1 MAKPVPEDEKVYSC
15 PYCGAKFKT
24 SEGLVKHLKHCDAKP
39 DAEEEEPIAAGAGGI
54 PLYSTP
60 AQKTRTPKEP
70 DEDEDEAGDGDED
83 EDDNDN
89 EYACP
94 ECDYSAKRPFRK
106 CPKCGTKL
114 EWD

>member
-24 SEGLVKHLKHCDAKP
+24 SDGLVKHLKRCDAKP
-39 DAEEEEPIAAGAGGI
+39 DNDEEDEEPVSAGAGGI

-60 AQKTRTPKEP
+60 AQKTRTLKEP
-70 DEDEDEAGDGDED
+70 DEDDENDGDED
-83 EDDNDN
+83 DED

-94 ECDYSAKRPFRK
+94 ECEYSAKRPFRR
-106 CPKCGTKL
+106 CPKCGVKL